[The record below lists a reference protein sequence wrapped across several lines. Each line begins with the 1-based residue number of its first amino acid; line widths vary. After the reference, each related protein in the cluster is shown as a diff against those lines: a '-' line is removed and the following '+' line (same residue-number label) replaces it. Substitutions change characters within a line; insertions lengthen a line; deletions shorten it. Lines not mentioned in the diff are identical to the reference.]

1 MKPTLVALTVLMG
14 LLTGACLVATGY
26 IVGQRYPTE
35 LQTLPIKLL
44 DADLAHLTALTHKG
58 GTYTRFAEPSGAWGI
73 VAVRMKGGIWVV
85 PCYDVGSRMSKE
97 EKR

>member
-1 MKPTLVALTVLMG
+1 MKASLVVLTVLMV

-26 IVGQRYPTE
+26 VLGQRYPAE

-44 DADLAHLTALTHKG
+44 DADIAHLTALTHKG
-58 GTYTRFAEPSGAWGI
+58 DTYTRFAEPSGAWGI

-85 PCYDVGSRMSKE
+85 PCYEVGARVSEGNK
-97 EKR
+97 